1 MGLFQQAVE
10 TYNCHQNLIGQY
22 ETGQTVLP
30 PISHI
35 VTRADLEITL
45 NAEGEFLSA
54 VAVDK
59 KEPKIIIPATE
70 ESAGRTSGVCAHPL
84 CDQLGYLATYNSEK
98 HQAYL
103 KQLEKW
109 ASSENSHPKLH
120 PILAYI
126 RGDTILSDLGNSGLV
141 QLNDQGLLENESKD
155 GKLLV
160 RWRVEG
166 LEDGFPA
173 ACWEDTSLFEA
184 FIRFYRDVC
193 SGEEQTLCMVSGQIG
208 RRAKQHAKGVVP
220 IHGNAKLISANDT
233 SGFTYRGRF
242 TSEEQASA
250 IGYESSQKAHNALRW
265 LVADQGVMFG
275 NRTFVCWNPQGY
287 SVCHAA
293 GAFAKFSAPV
303 IKPTE
308 YKDQLKK
315 TLEGYRSQLP
325 ETSGVVIAA
334 FDAATS
340 GRLALTYYNELMGSD
355 FLQRLYDWDDI
366 CCWPN
371 AHLGIQSPPL
381 KEIVNYAFG
390 TPKKEKNGKIKI
402 EIDDKLKA
410 QQMQFLLSCRI
421 DRVPISTNIVQAFL
435 RHASNLAVY
444 KEDGPAPENKTED
457 FLATACA
464 VIRKYHY
471 DRYKEEWS
479 MALDPNKA
487 DRSYQF
493 GRLLAVLEK
502 AERAAFRK
510 DEKREPNA
518 VRLQSVFCQR
528 PLYAANNIEKQL
540 ERAYFPRLNPGS
552 RMFYKELI
560 GQIMEQISQFPEE
573 QWNQPLRETYLM
585 GYYLQRNDLLSRK
598 NENMEEKDHE

>member
-10 TYNCHQNLIGQY
+10 TYNCHRNRIGIY
-22 ETGQTVLP
+22 EADHAVLS

-35 VTRADLEITL
+35 VTRADLEIAL

-54 VAVDK
+54 DAVDK
-59 KEPKIIIPATE
+59 KAPKIIIPATE

-84 CDQLGYLATYNSEK
+84 SDQLCYLAAYNSEK

-103 KQLEKW
+103 EQLEKW

-120 PILAYI
+120 PILSYI
-126 RGDTILSDLGNSGLV
+126 RGGTILADLGNSGLV
-141 QLNDQGLLENESKD
+141 RLNGQGLLENESKD

-193 SGEEQTLCMVSGQIG
+193 SGEEQTLCMVSGQVS

-220 IHGNAKLISANDT
+220 VHGNAKLISANDN

-250 IGYESSQKAHNALRW
+250 ISYESSQKAHNALRW

-275 NRTFVCWNPQGY
+275 NRTFVCWNPQGH

-293 GAFAKFSAPV
+293 GAFAKFAEPV
-303 IKPTE
+303 IEPTD
-308 YKDQLKK
+308 YHDQLEK

-355 FLQRLYDWDDI
+355 FLQRLYDWDNI
-366 CCWPN
+366 CCWPSRN
-371 AHLGIQSPPL
+371 FGIQSPPL
-381 KEIVNYAFG
+381 WQIVNCAFG
-390 TPKKEKNGKIKI
+390 TQQAGLIKA
-402 EIDDKLKA
+402 DDRVMG
-410 QQMQFLLSCRI
+410 QQIQRLISCRI
-421 DRVPISTNIVQAFL
+421 DRAPMPEDIMQALFQ
-435 RHASNLAVY
+435 RASMPLAY
-444 KEDGPAPENKTED
+444 EKSNWDRLLT
-457 FLATACA
+457 TACA
-464 VIRKYHY
+464 VIRKYHF

-479 MALDPNKA
+479 MTLDPNKA

-502 AERAAFRK
+502 VERDTYSS
-510 DEKREPNA
+510 DEGREPNA
-518 VRLQSVFCQR
+518 IRQQSIFCQR
-528 PLYAANNIEKQL
+528 PMYAAYNIEEQL
-540 ERAYFPRLNPGS
+540 ERAYFPRLNPGV
-552 RMFYKELI
+552 RMFYKKLI

-585 GYYLQRNDLLSRK
+585 GYYLQRNDLYTSKK
-598 NENMEEKDHE
+598 NDDTEEKDHE